1 MFKKVMSI
9 GFVAFLGFSS
19 AANVCSASNKDVN
32 VPGKWTNF
40 VPTSIKDGNVPAKW
54 MGFVP
59 TWISDECS
67 TCDGSATDCN
77 DDGEYSNY
85 YDSTTDSY
93 YDENCDGSTT
103 DSYYDSSNEDSDY
116 DDNNDGEYIPDKE
129 KEKEEQLDEDEDLED
144 MKTMAV
150 WERRKKW
157 LC

>member
-1 MFKKVMSI
+1 MFKKVISAGFMAFFGL
-9 GFVAFLGFSS
+9 GFVS
-19 AANVCSASNKDVN
+19 NVCSASNGCYNMPD
-32 VPGKWTNF
+32 KWTGY
-40 VPTSIKDGNVPAKW
+40 VPTE
-54 MGFVP
+54 
-59 TWISDECS
+59 ISDEYS
-67 TCDGSATDCN
+67 TCDGDTTDYYDNDKYSTYDGSTTDCN

-103 DSYYDSSNEDSDY
+103 DSSYDSSNEYSDY
-116 DDNNDGEYIPDKE
+116 DDSNDGEYIPDQE

-144 MKTMAV
+144 MKTTAV